1 MSSNI
6 MILAASKGSIITPKK
21 STTPPTRP
29 ESPGGYF
36 TLSDSDG
43 AGSNLEY
50 SSSDQDLHHAASPP
64 RSMYKIYKQASGVVV
79 VGGGR
84 DNNARNSI
92 NNNITRY
99 M

>member
-6 MILAASKGSIITPKK
+6 MILAASKGSTIITAKK

-64 RSMYKIYKQASGVVV
+64 RSMYKIYKQAKYVRFLGITLIYNVV
-79 VGGGR
+79 
-84 DNNARNSI
+84 
-92 NNNITRY
+92 
-99 M
+99 